1 MSLTSFVE
9 QRDVREKLK
18 QEFPKPKFT
27 SKQELLAPPL
37 TKNYGGVGT
46 AFDYLLRFYVKS
58 INPQAV
64 ERRWIAESS
73 VNLLKQD
80 GSHRKYE
87 QAYLIVTQAREE
99 YAKFLATQQLSD
111 ELIKI
116 SLLLA
121 KLDVLYRAGKIDEN
135 LQDVDDKDVEGLRS
149 LMSFI
154 DANLFKSSGVVVLNP
169 TFGLASA
176 LVGGAD
182 ADLLIDDLLID
193 IKTKKELI
201 LERDDFNQLI
211 GYYTLYKIDGID
223 GTQKQHEVK
232 RLGIYFSRYAYLHVI
247 PVEDVIDSSRFPQF
261 VEWFKARVKEGQ

>member
-1 MSLTSFVE
+1 MSLTSFVN

-37 TKNYGGVGT
+37 TKNYGLVGT
-46 AFDYLLRFYVKS
+46 AFDYLLRFYVKQ
-58 INPQAV
+58 INPEAI
-64 ERRWIAESS
+64 ERHWIAESS
-73 VNLLKQD
+73 INLLKRP
-80 GSHRKYE
+80 GFKRLYE
-87 QAYLIVTQAREE
+87 QGYLIVTQAREE
-99 YAKFLATQQLSD
+99 YTKFLETKQLTN
-111 ELIKI
+111 ELIRD

-121 KLDVLYRAGKIDEN
+121 KLDAFFRVGKIDEN
-135 LQDVDDKDVEGLRS
+135 LQPLNEKDVDDLKI
-149 LMSFI
+149 LMSLV
-154 DANLFKSSGVVVLNP
+154 DANLFKSSGVVLLNP

-193 IKTKKELI
+193 VKSTKELS
-201 LERDDFNQLI
+201 LEREAFNQLI

-223 GTQKQHEVK
+223 GAPSQHEVK

-247 PVEDVIDSSRFPQF
+247 PVEDVIDSQRFPRF
-261 VEWFKARVKEGQ
+261 LEWFQERANQK